1 VAAVRAVAAPIVVAA
16 VHVAAVAVVA
26 EDKMMNVE

>member
-1 VAAVRAVAAPIVVAA
+1 VAAPIVVAA
-16 VHVAAVAVVA
+16 VHVAEDLTVEEV